1 MVFAI
6 RIGLIAGVATLL
18 VLSGLSMLSG
28 NAVKQGLQELEIA
41 RYRYLVSSLKA
52 TVEANLGLGLPIQDL
67 PALQSKIERDRSAE
81 ANVRA
86 IEIVGPNDTALY
98 STDRGAIGDRIPS
111 TWRRAINDHHHSTWV
126 AYDRGE
132 VAIGEAI
139 ENDFAQVIGHVVLV
153 IAEDQVIPPRDLT
166 FALASKNWATV
177 LIGSLLAGLSA
188 MLVFSSRGRAI
199 ARAAAV
205 WQGAWTPQRALAK
218 SPKPEPLGP
227 SLETASRNA
236 RNTSEQAAEA
246 LDRAKRRLMEI
257 DDAV

>member
-6 RIGLIAGVATLL
+6 RIGLIAGVAAFL
-18 VLSGLSMLSG
+18 VLSGLSILSG
-28 NAVKQGLQELEIA
+28 HAVKQGLQELEIA
-41 RYRYLVSSLKA
+41 RYRYLVTSLKA
-52 TVEANLGLGLPIQDL
+52 TVEANLSLGLPIQDL
-67 PALQSKIERDRSAE
+67 PALQSTIERERSAE

-86 IEIVGPNDTALY
+86 IEIVGPGDTALY
-98 STDRGAIGDRIPS
+98 STDRGAIGDRIPGA
-111 TWRRAINDHHHSTWV
+111 WRHAINDHHRPTWV

-132 VAIGEAI
+132 VAIGESI

-153 IAEDQVIPPRDLT
+153 IAEDQVIPPKGLT
-166 FALASKNWATV
+166 FGLASKGWVAILTA
-177 LIGSLLAGLSA
+177 SLLVGLSA
-188 MLVFSSRGRAI
+188 TLLFLNRRRSI
-199 ARAAAV
+199 AKAAAV
-205 WQGAWTPQRALAK
+205 WKGTWSSQRGRPA

-246 LDRAKRRLMEI
+246 LERAKRRLMEI

>member
-6 RIGLIAGVATLL
+6 RIGLIAGMAAFL
-18 VLSGLSMLSG
+18 VLSGLSILSG
-28 NAVKQGLQELEIA
+28 HAVKQGLQDLEIA
-41 RYRYLVSSLKA
+41 RYRYLVTSLKA
-52 TVEANLGLGLPIQDL
+52 TVEANLSLGLPIQDL
-67 PALQSKIERDRSAE
+67 PALQSKIERDRAAE

-111 TWRRAINDHHHSTWV
+111 VWRRAIDDHHHPAWV

-132 VAIGEAI
+132 VAIGESI
-139 ENDFAQVIGHVVLV
+139 ENDFAQVIGHVILV
-153 IAEDQVIPPRDLT
+153 VAEDQVIPPRDLSLG
-166 FALASKNWATV
+166 LAIKGWLAV
-177 LIGSLLAGLSA
+177 LVASLLVAVSA
-188 MLVFSSRGRAI
+188 TLIFLTRHRAI
-199 ARAAAV
+199 AKAAAI
-205 WQGAWTPQRALAK
+205 WKGTWSNARGKTGSQR
-218 SPKPEPLGP
+218 PEPLGP

-236 RNTSEQAAEA
+236 RNTSEQAATT